1 MDLVIDGV
9 RWVLW
14 ILVKGSLFL
23 IDSVYN
29 IIRPILTFDIGSSS
43 IIWQWWT
50 ILMIFLFI
58 FTLLRVVA
66 MTLKVAID
74 EEYVMKLSA
83 LQTFYRILA
92 IAFIV
97 AMTPLAIKEATAF
110 SSVMMDSVAKTF
122 VIDNNFANAKPKTDN
137 KLQQDIVD
145 KLYKEYEGMPSQIF
159 ISSASNGK
167 YPPYQLIDINATEGG
182 MDHWFDGVPVI
193 GGIFNVTSALIGADG
208 DYVYF
213 PDTTMLIFLIV
224 EGVCGAYM
232 FLLMAIQISQRMIS
246 IGVKILISPY
256 PVSGIVNPDDR
267 SFGLWVKLISADLI
281 SNVLQ
286 YIILL
291 LVMAVTSSKAVQN
304 FGIVG
309 QGIFFLGGMLAVL
322 IGPGQVAQIIGGDGM
337 GLFMTMQGFQA
348 MSALKGVTQAIGHK
362 GMSMAGGA
370 AALGTYGAGRM
381 FGLNSL
387 GNYPGG
393 NGPGSSNPTPGAYDP
408 SSDPSRNPNGGGSG
422 PGGAGNI
429 PPKAFNEGPTE
440 KQAKTAAALGIN
452 IGGMSKGEASLALD
466 KAGAGESFWS
476 NWNKQNGGASGTI
489 DKGNQTYGYEN
500 TPGSVSSSGDEL
512 GHTGS
517 VDHRD
522 MAARNIDVNDGLD
535 ASAGTDALS
544 GSTAVQQDG
553 MDSTPRLSR
562 EGTTARRVGDS
573 GNIGARVVSK
583 VGRAA
588 YYSAGNRLMG
598 QKTVVRGGRY
608 VYKNTRAQN
617 LSNMHAGI
625 NDLIRPKNSQEMSDV
640 SVQKRDAKDLKEME
654 EFNKS

>member
-1 MDLVIDGV
+1 
-9 RWVLW
+9 
-14 ILVKGSLFL
+14 
-23 IDSVYN
+23 
-29 IIRPILTFDIGSSS
+29 
-43 IIWQWWT
+43 
-50 ILMIFLFI
+50 MIFLLI
-58 FTLLRVVA
+58 FTLLRVFA
-66 MTLKVAID
+66 MTLKMAID
-74 EEYVMKLSA
+74 EEYAMKLSP

-97 AMTPLAIKEATAF
+97 AITPLAIKEATAF

-466 KAGAGESFWS
+466 KAGAGENFWS

-544 GSTAVQQDG
+544 CLT
-553 MDSTPRLSR
+553 
-562 EGTTARRVGDS
+562 
-573 GNIGARVVSK
+573 GNFVF
-583 VGRAA
+583 
-588 YYSAGNRLMG
+588 SAII
-598 QKTVVRGGRY
+598 V
-608 VYKNTRAQN
+608 
-617 LSNMHAGI
+617 
-625 NDLIRPKNSQEMSDV
+625 
-640 SVQKRDAKDLKEME
+640 
-654 EFNKS
+654 

>member
-256 PVSGIVNPDDR
+256 PISGIVNPDDR
-267 SFGLWVKLISADLI
+267 SFGL
-281 SNVLQ
+281 
-286 YIILL
+286 
-291 LVMAVTSSKAVQN
+291 
-304 FGIVG
+304 
-309 QGIFFLGGMLAVL
+309 
-322 IGPGQVAQIIGGDGM
+322 
-337 GLFMTMQGFQA
+337 
-348 MSALKGVTQAIGHK
+348 
-362 GMSMAGGA
+362 
-370 AALGTYGAGRM
+370 
-381 FGLNSL
+381 
-387 GNYPGG
+387 
-393 NGPGSSNPTPGAYDP
+393 
-408 SSDPSRNPNGGGSG
+408 
-422 PGGAGNI
+422 
-429 PPKAFNEGPTE
+429 
-440 KQAKTAAALGIN
+440 
-452 IGGMSKGEASLALD
+452 
-466 KAGAGESFWS
+466 
-476 NWNKQNGGASGTI
+476 
-489 DKGNQTYGYEN
+489 
-500 TPGSVSSSGDEL
+500 
-512 GHTGS
+512 
-517 VDHRD
+517 
-522 MAARNIDVNDGLD
+522 
-535 ASAGTDALS
+535 
-544 GSTAVQQDG
+544 
-553 MDSTPRLSR
+553 
-562 EGTTARRVGDS
+562 
-573 GNIGARVVSK
+573 
-583 VGRAA
+583 
-588 YYSAGNRLMG
+588 
-598 QKTVVRGGRY
+598 
-608 VYKNTRAQN
+608 
-617 LSNMHAGI
+617 
-625 NDLIRPKNSQEMSDV
+625 
-640 SVQKRDAKDLKEME
+640 
-654 EFNKS
+654 

>member
-14 ILVKGSLFL
+14 ILVKVGLFL

-29 IIRPILTFDIGSSS
+29 IIRPILTFDIGANS
-43 IIWQWWT
+43 IIWNWWS
-50 ILMIFLFI
+50 ILMIFLLL
-58 FTLLRVVA
+58 FTLLRVFA
-66 MTLKVAID
+66 MTLKMAID

-97 AMTPLAIKEATAF
+97 ALTPLAIKQFTAF
-110 SSVMMDSVAKTF
+110 SSVVMDSVAKTF
-122 VIDNNFANAKPKTDN
+122 VVDNNFANAKPKTDDPE
-137 KLQQDIVD
+137 KQKQIE

-182 MDHWFDGVPVI
+182 MDHWMDGVPI
-193 GGIFNVTSALIGADG
+193 LGGFFNVTSALIGADG

-256 PVSGIVNPDDR
+256 PISGIVNPDDR
-267 SFGLWVKLISADLI
+267 SFGLWVKLLSADLI
-281 SNVLQ
+281 SNILQ
-286 YIILL
+286 YVILL
-291 LVMAVTSSKAVQN
+291 LVMAITSSKAVQN

-362 GMSMAGGA
+362 GMSMASGA

-381 FGLNSL
+381 LGLNSL
-387 GNYPGG
+387 GNFPGG
-393 NGPGSSNPTPGAYDP
+393 HGIGSSNPTPGKYDP
-408 SSDPSRNPNGGGSG
+408 SSDQSLNPNGGGSG
-422 PGGAGNI
+422 AGGAGKI
-429 PPKAFNEGPTE
+429 PPKAFSEGPTE
-440 KQAKTAAALGIN
+440 KQQKTAAALGVS
-452 IGGMSKGEASLALD
+452 IGGMSKGEASIALD
-466 KAGAGESFWS
+466 KAGAGESYWN

-489 DKGNQTYGYEN
+489 NTGNKTYGYDN
-500 TPGSVSSSGDEL
+500 TPGSVSSRESEPGQ
-512 GHTGS
+512 GNA
-517 VDHRD
+517 VDYSNPGNGG
-522 MAARNIDVNDGLD
+522 MDVNDGSNNNG
-535 ASAGTDALS
+535 ADALS
-544 GSTAVQQDG
+544 GTSAGD
-553 MDSTPRLSR
+553 MASAPRLSR

-583 VGRAA
+583 AGRAA

-598 QKTVVRGGRY
+598 QKTVIRGGRY
-608 VYKNTRAQN
+608 VSKNTRSQN

-625 NDLIRPKNSQEMSDV
+625 NDLIRPKNSQEMSDA

-654 EFNKS
+654 DFNKS

>member
-256 PVSGIVNPDDR
+256 PISGIVNPDDR

-370 AALGTYGAGRM
+370 AALGTYGAGRVL
-381 FGLNSL
+381 GLNSL
-387 GNYPGG
+387 GNFPGG
-393 NGPGSSNPTPGAYDP
+393 NGPGSNNPTPGAYDP

-422 PGGAGNI
+422 PGGARSI

>member
-50 ILMIFLFI
+50 ALMIFLFI

-66 MTLKVAID
+66 MTLKMAID

-97 AMTPLAIKEATAF
+97 AMTPVAIKEATAF

-122 VIDNNFANAKPKTDN
+122 VVDNNFANTKPKTDD
-137 KLQQDIVD
+137 KEKQKQIE

-167 YPPYQLIDINATEGG
+167 YPPYQLIEINSTEGG
-182 MDHWFDGVPVI
+182 MDHWMDGVFI
-193 GGIFNVTSALIGADG
+193 LGGFFNVTSALIGADG

-256 PVSGIVNPDDR
+256 PISGIVNPDDR

-286 YIILL
+286 YVILL
-291 LVMAVTSSKAVQN
+291 LVMAITSSKAAQN

-381 FGLNSL
+381 LGLNSL
-387 GNYPGG
+387 GNFPGE
-393 NGPGSSNPTPGAYDP
+393 NGPGSSNPTPGKYDP
-408 SSDPSRNPNGGGSG
+408 SSEPSHNPNSGGSG
-422 PGGAGNI
+422 PGGAANI
-429 PPKAFNEGPTE
+429 PPKAFQEGPTE

-476 NWNKQNGGASGTI
+476 DWNKQNGGATGTI
-489 DKGNQTYGYEN
+489 NTGNQTYGYDN

-517 VDHRD
+517 AGHRD
-522 MAARNIDVNDGLD
+522 SEYGGMDVNDGSD
-535 ASAGTDALS
+535 ALTGTESLS
-544 GSTAVQQDG
+544 GSSPEQLDG
-553 MDSTPRLSR
+553 PRLSR

-573 GNIGARVVSK
+573 GKIGARVTSK

-608 VYKNTRAQN
+608 VNKNTRAQN

-625 NDLIRPKNSQEMSDV
+625 NDLIRPKSSQEMSEA
-640 SVQKRDAKDLKEME
+640 SVQKRDAKDMKEME
-654 EFNKS
+654 DFNRS

>member
-43 IIWQWWT
+43 VIWNWWS
-50 ILMIFLFI
+50 ILMIFLLI
-58 FTLLRVVA
+58 FTLLRVFA
-66 MTLKVAID
+66 MTLKMAID
-74 EEYVMKLSA
+74 EEYAMKLSP

-97 AMTPLAIKEATAF
+97 AITPLAIKEATAF

-286 YIILL
+286 YIILV

-429 PPKAFNEGPTE
+429 PP
-440 KQAKTAAALGIN
+440 LCIN

-466 KAGAGESFWS
+466 KAGAGENFWS

-608 VYKNTRAQN
+608 VYKNTGAQN

>member
-43 IIWQWWT
+43 VIWNWWS
-50 ILMIFLFI
+50 ILMIFLLI
-58 FTLLRVVA
+58 FTLLRVFA
-66 MTLKVAID
+66 MTLKMAID
-74 EEYVMKLSA
+74 EEYAMKLSP

-97 AMTPLAIKEATAF
+97 AITPLAIKEATAF

-429 PPKAFNEGPTE
+429 PPKAFN
-440 KQAKTAAALGIN
+440 
-452 IGGMSKGEASLALD
+452 
-466 KAGAGESFWS
+466 
-476 NWNKQNGGASGTI
+476 
-489 DKGNQTYGYEN
+489 
-500 TPGSVSSSGDEL
+500 
-512 GHTGS
+512 
-517 VDHRD
+517 
-522 MAARNIDVNDGLD
+522 
-535 ASAGTDALS
+535 
-544 GSTAVQQDG
+544 
-553 MDSTPRLSR
+553 
-562 EGTTARRVGDS
+562 
-573 GNIGARVVSK
+573 
-583 VGRAA
+583 
-588 YYSAGNRLMG
+588 
-598 QKTVVRGGRY
+598 
-608 VYKNTRAQN
+608 
-617 LSNMHAGI
+617 
-625 NDLIRPKNSQEMSDV
+625 
-640 SVQKRDAKDLKEME
+640 
-654 EFNKS
+654 